1 MLGCAANV
9 LTAAA
14 AAKDTIFKI
23 KKLEKRDP
31 FIFNTNEKGRYFGE

>member
-14 AAKDTIFKI
+14 AKDTIFKI
-23 KKLEKRDP
+23 KKFEKRDP